1 MESELELGGFYTCET
16 DEFDPVVIWI
26 GRVDLPEDLPEGL
39 GGAAEPVISVMIKA
53 PASDAPTISHAPFW
67 ESNALDVELMDADP
81 FYVDHELFD
90 ETYNIWRD
98 AFDRA
103 EAYPWT
109 MTPNEV
115 YARMMADLTGA
126 EPE

>member
-1 MESELELGGFYTCET
+1 MENELDVGGFYTCVS

-26 GRVDLPEDLPEGL
+26 GRVDLAEDLD
-39 GGAAEPVISVMIKA
+39 GAAEPVISVMIKA
-53 PASDAPTISHAPFW
+53 PDGDAPTISHAPFW
-67 ESNALDVELMDADP
+67 ESHVMDGEFMDADP

-98 AFDRA
+98 AFDQA

-126 EPE
+126 EPV

>member
-1 MESELELGGFYTCET
+1 MENELELGEFYTCLS

-26 GRVDLPEDLPEGL
+26 GRVDLAEDLD
-39 GGAAEPVISVMIKA
+39 GAPEPVMSVMIKA
-53 PASDAPTISHAPFW
+53 PDGEAPLISHAPFW
-67 ESNALDVELMDADP
+67 TSNVMEAEFQEADP
-81 FYVDHELFD
+81 FYVDHALFD

-115 YARMMADLTGA
+115 YARMMAELTGDGV
-126 EPE
+126 E

>member
-1 MESELELGGFYTCET
+1 MENELEIGGFYTCES

-26 GRVDLPEDLPEGL
+26 GRVDLPDDLN
-39 GGAAEPVISVMIKA
+39 GADEPVVSVMIKA
-53 PASDAPTISHAPFW
+53 PDGDAPTISHAPFW
-67 ESNALDVELMDADP
+67 QSHTQEVEFMEADP

-115 YARMMADLTGA
+115 YARMMADFTGEA
-126 EPE
+126 LE